1 MTLGDMASN
10 TITTTRQ
17 INFDTDA
24 GVARQRMLQAVA
36 QRKGKVVEDQETIVA
51 KFGSQLLMRL
61 VGGWFV
67 SSSTLPVKATIS
79 FTPLEAGTL
88 VRIAVGDA
96 MGVGVKT
103 GMNDKFT
110 TAVNEIADVLAAA

>member
-1 MTLGDMASN
+1 MASN
-10 TITTTRQ
+10 TITATRQ
-17 INFDTDA
+17 INFDIDA
-24 GVARQRMLQAVA
+24 GAARQRMLQAVA
-36 QRKGKVVEDQETIVA
+36 RRSGKIVEEKDEIVA

-67 SSSTLPVKATIS
+67 SSSTLPVRATLS
-79 FTPLEAGTL
+79 FSPLESGTL
-88 VRIAVGDA
+88 VRIHVGDA

-110 TAVNEIADVLAAA
+110 TAVNEIADALAAA